1 VHYILQLGEMHWLWE
16 LTILTLSKDGS
27 TSTFLLN
34 IEAKDSIAFIWIA
47 ALSPK
52 EYGRYFAELSISKN
66 QAVDNE
72 QVYNFHF
79 LRMYY
84 QFDIIL

>member
-1 VHYILQLGEMHWLWE
+1 MRWRWA

-27 TSTFLLN
+27 TFLLN
-34 IEAKDSIAFIWIA
+34 IEAEDSIAFIWIS

-52 EYGRYFAELSISKN
+52 EYGRYIAELSISKN

-72 QVYNFHF
+72 QVPTYITFIS
-79 LRMYY
+79 YVC
-84 QFDIIL
+84 IINLTLFKK